1 MSHTVYR
8 FADFELNS
16 HERRLK
22 KGNAVISIPPKNFD
36 ALLKLVAKA
45 DRLVPKTELA
55 ESLWPDTFVGDTNL
69 TNIVVQLRKILG
81 RNAIQTVSKHGYRF
95 ALAVQGVTHTS
106 AENKTL
112 LERFARAKELTSQ
125 RSQDSIESARTLLWI
140 CLADDPSSAAAW
152 AWLGRCCWLNVK
164 FRGASRADEDLAA
177 AAFQR
182 AFTLDPDLAVA
193 HQFFTVFEVD
203 TGRARDSMT
212 RLRQRLVAHP
222 NEPET
227 LAGLVQVLR
236 LCGLLDESIE
246 LSETVRRID
255 PAIVTSA
262 PHTHFLK
269 CDYRATL
276 ETYGGRS
283 SYYLD
288 AAAWAALGQTQ
299 RARKLLTQ
307 RLLGKAAPPTGFIG
321 VLMRSL
327 NGLLAGRKAEAAF
340 LMRGFRIDHEPEG
353 LFYFARHY
361 SQMGMADDALTLID
375 LASTAGFTVAPET
388 LMHDPAL
395 VAVRKHSRYS
405 SLLRSA
411 QKQVQQTRSRWNVF
425 SAYNREPRQERTEST
440 MNTRAPFC

>member
-1 MSHTVYR
+1 MSHSLYR
-8 FADFELNS
+8 FADFELNP
-16 HERRLK
+16 HERLLK
-22 KGNAVISIPPKNFD
+22 KANAAISIPPKNFD

-45 DRLVPKTELA
+45 DRLVAKTELA
-55 ESLWPDTFVGDTNL
+55 ESLWPDTFVSDTNL
-69 TNIVVQLRKILG
+69 TNIVVQLRKLLG
-81 RNAIQTVSKHGYRF
+81 RKAIQTVSKHGYRF
-95 ALAVQGVTHTS
+95 ALPVHGVNHTS
-106 AENKTL
+106 AGNKAL
-112 LERFARAKELTSQ
+112 LERFARAKELTVQ
-125 RSQDSIESARTLLWI
+125 RSQESIESARTLLWT
-140 CLADDPSSAAAW
+140 CLAEDPSFPAAW

-182 AFTLDPDLAVA
+182 AFALDPDLAVA
-193 HQFFTVFEVD
+193 HQFFTIFEVD
-203 TGRARDSMT
+203 TGRASDSMT
-212 RLRQRLVAHP
+212 RLRERLVAHP
-222 NEPET
+222 HEPET

-236 LCGLLDESIE
+236 LCGLLEESME
-246 LSETVRRID
+246 LSETARRID

-288 AAAWAALGQTQ
+288 AAAWAALGEMK
-299 RARKLLTQ
+299 RARQLLTE
-307 RLLGKAAPPTGFIG
+307 RLRGTAAPPSGFIA

-327 NGLLAGRKAEAAF
+327 NAVLAGRKAEAAS
-340 LMRGFRIDHEPEG
+340 LMREFRLGHEPEG

-361 SQMGMADDALTLID
+361 SQMGMADDAFTAIH

-395 VAVRKHSRYS
+395 AALRKHSRCS
-405 SLLRSA
+405 NLLRSA
-411 QKQVQQTRSRWNVF
+411 QKQVQQARSRWSTF
-425 SAYNREPRQERTEST
+425 SASNR
-440 MNTRAPFC
+440 

>member
-1 MSHTVYR
+1 MSQRLYR
-8 FADFELNS
+8 FGDFELNP
-16 HERRLK
+16 HERLLK
-22 KGNAVISIPPKNFD
+22 KCNAAVSIPPKHLD

-45 DRLVPKTELA
+45 GRLVPKTELA
-55 ESLWPDTFVGDTNL
+55 ESLWPDTFVSDTNL

-95 ALAVQGVTHTS
+95 AVPVQGVSNTP
-106 AENKTL
+106 AENKAL
-112 LERFARAKELTSQ
+112 LERFARAKELTGQ
-125 RSQDSIESARTLLWI
+125 RSQDSIESARTPLWI

-164 FRGASRADEDLAA
+164 FRGASRADQDLAA

-182 AFTLDPDLAVA
+182 AFALDPDLAVA
-193 HQFFTVFEVD
+193 HHFFTIFEAD
-203 TGRARDSMT
+203 TGRARDSLL

-236 LCGLLDESIE
+236 LCGLLDDSIE
-246 LSETVRRID
+246 LSETAHRLD

-299 RARKLLTQ
+299 HARKLLTE
-307 RLLGKAAPPTGFIG
+307 RLAGKAAPPSGFIG

-327 NGLLAGRKAEAAF
+327 NALLAGRKAEAAS
-340 LMRGFRIDHEPEG
+340 LMREFHIEHEPEG

-361 SQMGMADDALTLID
+361 SQMGMADDAVTLID
-375 LASTAGFTVAPET
+375 LAATAGFSAAPET

-395 VAVRKHSRYS
+395 AALRKHSRYS
-405 SLLRSA
+405 NLLRSA
-411 QKQVQQTRSRWNVF
+411 QKQVQQARSRWNTF
-425 SAYNREPRQERTEST
+425 FADSR
-440 MNTRAPFC
+440 

>member
-1 MSHTVYR
+1 MSCDLYR
-8 FADFELNS
+8 FGDFELNA
-16 HERRLK
+16 HERLLK
-22 KGNAVISIPPKNFD
+22 KGNTAISIPPKNLD

-55 ESLWPDTFVGDTNL
+55 KSLWPDTFVGDTNL

-95 ALAVQGVTHTS
+95 ALPVQGVTHTT
-106 AENKTL
+106 AEDKAL
-112 LERFARAKELTSQ
+112 VERFARAKELTSQ
-125 RSQDSIESARTLLWI
+125 RSQDSIESARTLLWT

-152 AWLGRCCWLNVK
+152 AWLGRCCWINVK
-164 FRGASRADEDLAA
+164 FRGASRADQDLAA

-182 AFTLDPDLAVA
+182 AFALDPDLAVA
-193 HQFFTVFEVD
+193 HQFFTMFEVD
-203 TGRARDSMT
+203 TGRAGDSMT
-212 RLRQRLVAHP
+212 RLRQRLLTHP

-236 LCGLLDESIE
+236 LCGLLDDSIK
-246 LSETVRRID
+246 LSKTARQID

-299 RARKLLTQ
+299 RARKLLSE
-307 RLLGKAAPPTGFIG
+307 RLVGKAAPPSGFIA

-327 NGLLAGRKAEAAF
+327 NALLAGRKAEAAS
-340 LMRGFRIDHEPEG
+340 LMREFRTEHEPEG

-375 LASTAGFTVAPET
+375 LASKAGFNAAPET

-395 VAVRKHSRYS
+395 AALRKHSSYS
-405 SLLRSA
+405 KLLRLA
-411 QKQVQQTRSRWNVF
+411 QKQVQQARSRWNTF
-425 SAYNREPRQERTEST
+425 PAHNR
-440 MNTRAPFC
+440 